1 MSPAKSEPSEDTAL
15 SDLHGVRVLVVE
27 DGWQVADALRLSLEK
42 LGMHVAGP
50 VATTGAARDLAAECN
65 PDLALVDVN
74 LKGEMAYP
82 LMDWLHDRGTR
93 IIVISGYGDLPRS
106 LERFAA
112 ILHKPFTATA
122 LQATLR
128 RVMGRDQIR

>member
-1 MSPAKSEPSEDTAL
+1 MSPAKGKPAHDVEP
-15 SDLHGVRVLVVE
+15 DLQGVRVLIVE
-27 DGWQVADALRLSLEK
+27 DGWQVADALRMSLDK
-42 LGMHVAGP
+42 MGMRVVGP
-50 VATTGAARDLAAECN
+50 TASMEAARDLAAQCN

-74 LKGEMAYP
+74 LKGELAYP

-93 IIVISGYGDLPRS
+93 IIVMSGYGDLPRS

-122 LQATLR
+122 LQTTLW
-128 RVMGRDQIR
+128 RVMGRDRT